1 MDDNKKITPAVVDA
15 AIASLEKM
23 RSPAMRAHVAK
34 HPELDP
40 MKYEIP
46 SREEMDAAAKRF
58 IDSGL
63 HVNKTI
69 QEQSMDWALEM
80 SRKVNAE
87 KEQAIVQALITAMIA
102 AGSDILRIEPKHAIA
117 AQDYRLHRHTDPA
130 TGDWV
135 MELKRKG
142 A

>member
-46 SREEMDAAAKRF
+46 SREEMDAAAARLRAQ
-58 IDSGL
+58 DQRY
-63 HVNKTI
+63 KTV

-135 MELKRKG
+135 MELKRKD